1 MIDGYAAI
9 YIFILAAF
17 VGYEVI
23 SRVPVILH
31 TPLMSGSNFVHG
43 IVVVGAMVALGQAS
57 STAEQIIGFVAVLL
71 GTANAVG
78 GYAVTERM
86 LEMFTSSKDQ
96 AKGAAG
102 GKAADENAGD
112 DAR

>member
-1 MIDGYAAI
+1 MIEGWAAV
-9 YIFILAAF
+9 YIFLLAAF
-17 VGYEVI
+17 TGYEVI

-43 IVVVGAMVALGQAS
+43 IVVVGSLIALGAADTTPQR
-57 STAEQIIGFVAVLL
+57 IVGFVAVVL

-86 LEMFTSSKDQ
+86 LEMFKSSTDRPKV
-96 AKGAAG
+96 
-102 GKAADENAGD
+102 GD
-112 DAR
+112 DAG

>member
-9 YIFILAAF
+9 YIFLLAAF
-17 VGYEVI
+17 TGYEII

-43 IVVVGAMVALGQAS
+43 IVVVGAMVALGQAET
-57 STAEQIIGFVAVLL
+57 TAEQIIGFVAVLL
-71 GTANAVG
+71 GAANAVG

-86 LEMFTSSKDQ
+86 LEMFKSKDEK
-96 AKGAAG
+96 KGAHRR
-102 GKAADENAGD
+102 DEGRRRCAVT
-112 DAR
+112 

>member
-1 MIDGYAAI
+1 MISGWAAV
-9 YIFILAAF
+9 YIFMLAGF
-17 VGYEVI
+17 TGYEVI

-43 IVVVGAMVALGQAS
+43 IVVVGAIVALG
-57 STAEQIIGFVAVLL
+57 TATTTPERIVGFVAVLL

-86 LEMFTSSKDQ
+86 LEMFKSSMDRPK
-96 AKGAAG
+96 AKAG
-102 GKAADENAGD
+102 P
-112 DAR
+112 DAQ